1 MLFELLSDIIKID
14 DVLLITKNI
23 GATCEIRSNFLSIRQ
38 KEKWITIGDNDGPAH
53 MHINSEMIKF
63 AEFVKEQRPDRIS
76 FSIRFFDIN
85 NERLV
90 AAFFTKMYDES
101 KNLVIEREK
110 LYNSLNQKYT
120 SKIKF

>member
-23 GATCEIRSNFLSIRQ
+23 GATCEIRSNSLTIRQ

-53 MHINSEMIKF
+53 MHINSEMIKS
-63 AEFVKEQRPDRIS
+63 AEFVKEQRPDRVS

-110 LYNSLNQKYT
+110 LYNSLNQKYS

>member
-1 MLFELLSDIIKID
+1 MLFELLSDIIKVD

-23 GATCEIRSNFLSIRQ
+23 GATCKIRSNSLTIRQ
-38 KEKWITIGDNDGPAH
+38 KEKWITIGDNAGPAH
-53 MHINSEMIKF
+53 MHINSEMIKS

-76 FSIRFFDIN
+76 FSIKFFDIH

-101 KNLVIEREK
+101 KNLVTERET
-110 LYNSLNQKYT
+110 LYNSLNQKYS

>member
-1 MLFELLSDIIKID
+1 LLFELLSDIIKVD

-23 GATCEIRSNFLSIRQ
+23 GATCEIRSNSLTIRQ
-38 KEKWITIGDNDGPAH
+38 KEKWITIGDNAGPAH
-53 MHINSEMIKF
+53 MHINSEMIKS

-76 FSIRFFDIN
+76 FSIKFFDIH

-101 KNLVIEREK
+101 KNLVTERET
-110 LYNSLNQKYT
+110 LYNSLNQKYS

>member
-1 MLFELLSDIIKID
+1 MLFELLSDIVNVD
-14 DVLLITKNI
+14 DVLLITKNS
-23 GATCEIRSNFLSIRQ
+23 GATCEIRSNSLPIRQ

-53 MHINSEMIKF
+53 MHINSEMIKS

-110 LYNSLNQKYT
+110 LYNSLNKKYS

>member
-1 MLFELLSDIIKID
+1 MLFELISDIIKVD

-23 GATCEIRSNFLSIRQ
+23 GATCEIRSNSLTIRQ

-53 MHINSEMIKF
+53 MHINSEMIKS

-85 NERLV
+85 NDRLV

-101 KNLVIEREK
+101 KNLVIDREK
-110 LYNSLNQKYT
+110 LYNSLNQKYS

>member
-1 MLFELLSDIIKID
+1 MLFELLSDIIKVD
-14 DVLLITKNI
+14 DVLLITKNS
-23 GATCEIRSNFLSIRQ
+23 GATCEIRSNSLPIRQ
-38 KEKWITIGDNDGPAH
+38 KEKWITIGDNAGPAH
-53 MHINSEMIKF
+53 MHINSEMIKSV
-63 AEFVKEQRPDRIS
+63 EFVKEQRPDRIS
-76 FSIRFFDIN
+76 FSIKFFDIH

-110 LYNSLNQKYT
+110 LYNSLNQKYS

>member
-1 MLFELLSDIIKID
+1 MLFELLSDIVKVD

-23 GATCEIRSNFLSIRQ
+23 GATCEIRSNSLTIRQ

-53 MHINSEMIKF
+53 MHINSEMIKS

-85 NERLV
+85 NDRLV
-90 AAFFTKMYDES
+90 AAFFTQMYDES

-110 LYNSLNQKYT
+110 LYNSLNQKYS

>member
-1 MLFELLSDIIKID
+1 LLFELLSDIIKVD

-23 GATCEIRSNFLSIRQ
+23 GATCEIRSNSLTIRQ

-53 MHINSEMIKF
+53 MHINSEMIKS

-76 FSIRFFDIN
+76 FSIRFFDID

-110 LYNSLNQKYT
+110 LYNSLNQKYS

>member
-1 MLFELLSDIIKID
+1 MLFELLSDILKVD

-23 GATCEIRSNFLSIRQ
+23 GATCEIRSNSLTIRQ

-53 MHINSEMIKF
+53 MHINSEIIKS

-76 FSIRFFDIN
+76 FSIRFFDID

-110 LYNSLNQKYT
+110 LYNSLNQKYS

>member
-1 MLFELLSDIIKID
+1 MLFELLSDIIKVD

-23 GATCEIRSNFLSIRQ
+23 GATCEIRSNSLTIRQ
-38 KEKWITIGDNDGPAH
+38 KEKWITIGENDGPAH
-53 MHINSEMIKF
+53 MHINSEMIKS

-76 FSIRFFDIN
+76 FSIRFFDIH

-90 AAFFTKMYDES
+90 TAFFTKMYDES

-110 LYNSLNQKYT
+110 LYNSLNQKYS

>member
-1 MLFELLSDIIKID
+1 MLFELLSDIVKVD

-23 GATCEIRSNFLSIRQ
+23 GTTCEIRSNSLTIRQ

-53 MHINSEMIKF
+53 MHINSEIIKS

-110 LYNSLNQKYT
+110 LYNSLNQKYS